1 MSEQQAK
8 ARIEAEFSD
17 ERRSPAANSDKTVDV
32 SIPSAGID
40 TDDVRGIEYV
50 EDVIDT
56 GDQFRVY
63 VSTESD
69 KIVYSN

>member
-17 ERRSPAANSDKTVDV
+17 ERRSPAANGDKTVDV

-69 KIVYSN
+69 KMVYST